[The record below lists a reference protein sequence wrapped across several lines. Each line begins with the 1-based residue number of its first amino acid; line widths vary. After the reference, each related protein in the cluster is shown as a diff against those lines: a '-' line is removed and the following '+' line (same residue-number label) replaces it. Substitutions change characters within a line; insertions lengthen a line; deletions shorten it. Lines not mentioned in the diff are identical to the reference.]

1 MHIVN
6 TMPSYRKRFWFWIL
20 VYMAT
25 VLVFS
30 FAFNANAVPQW
41 LVVPLALVPMIP
53 AVFAGLASVDGFRAK
68 DELERKISSEGILFS
83 FFITAIVTFSYGF
96 LETYAHFPKISM
108 FFVWPVLAIG
118 WCVGAAIAA
127 RRYR

>member
-1 MHIVN
+1 MKTWPRHRV
-6 TMPSYRKRFWFWIL
+6 RFTFWMSIYVL
-20 VYMAT
+20 T
-25 VLVFS
+25 VVIFS
-30 FAFNANAVPQW
+30 FTFNANAVPHW

-53 AVFAGLASVDGFRAK
+53 AVLAGLASVDGFRAG
-68 DELERKISSEGILFS
+68 DELQRKIQSEGILFS

-118 WCVGAAIAA
+118 WCVGAAVAA